1 MDINIQV
8 PFQKLLEIVKGLT
21 AIQKTKLIQELSHEK
36 PNKEDKKD
44 FLEFLL
50 TGPVYT
56 KKEIANIEENR
67 KSISAWRTKN

>member
-1 MDINIQV
+1 MNIQV
-8 PFQKLLEIVKGLT
+8 PFQKLLKLVKGLT
-21 AIQKTKLIQELSHEK
+21 AIQKTKLIQELSQEK
-36 PNKEDKKD
+36 PGKEDKKD

-50 TGPVYT
+50 AGPVYT